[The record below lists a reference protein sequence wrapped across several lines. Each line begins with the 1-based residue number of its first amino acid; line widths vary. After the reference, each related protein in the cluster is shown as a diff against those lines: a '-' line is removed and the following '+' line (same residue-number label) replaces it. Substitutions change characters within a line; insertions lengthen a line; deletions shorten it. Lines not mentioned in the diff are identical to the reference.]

1 MKLARSKAMP
11 EHFKLHPESK
21 ALFPSHGWIAGT
33 TGIRQLR
40 FPLLRVFQPG
50 HPSYVKYQDLKLAGI
65 WLQTRSPVRTLRQ
78 LGIALRDLH
87 CELRALLQIANVEWL
102 GREVRDERNRV
113 LTQQREG
120 IEHCEVLLLSIF
132 VLLRRLADDIMDS
145 LRPALFEYWHSAPSQ
160 LKRAIALAKAGRVDS
175 LRPFCDVDLL
185 SEVLTTKTGWLDRLR
200 KEDGVR
206 DTLIHWP
213 HILQV
218 GPLGTKP
225 AESERFDLQITASL
239 VVQSRDGIQA
249 KSLLPVLLECLAGA
263 CDFMTAMCQLMPGVE
278 DFDRGDLLF
287 LTGCDNDIVGFW
299 PSVEGAQREFPLLK

>member
-1 MKLARSKAMP
+1 MAD
-11 EHFKLHPESK
+11 HFKLHPESK

-33 TGIRQLR
+33 TGVRQLR

-50 HPSYVKYQDLKLAGI
+50 HPSYVKYQELMLAGI
-65 WLQTRSPVRTLRQ
+65 WLQTRSPFRTLRQ

-87 CELRALLQIANVEWL
+87 CELRTLLKIQEGEWL
-102 GREVRDERNRV
+102 DREVGEERNRA

-120 IEHCEVLLLSIF
+120 VEHSEVLLLSIF

-145 LRPALFEYWHSAPSQ
+145 LRPALFEHWQSAPSQ
-160 LKRAIALAKAGRVDS
+160 LKNAIKLAKAGRVDS
-175 LRPFCDVDLL
+175 LRPFCDADLL
-185 SEVLTTKTGWLDRLR
+185 SEALTTKTGWWHRLR
-200 KEDGVR
+200 ERDGVR

-218 GPLGTKP
+218 APLGTKP
-225 AESERFDLQITASL
+225 VDSERFAWQITASL

-249 KSLLPVLLECLAGA
+249 KSLFPVLLECLGGA
-263 CDFMTAMCQLMPGVE
+263 CEFMTAMCRLMPGVE

-287 LTGCDNDIVGFW
+287 LTGLDNDIVGFW
-299 PSVEGAQREFPLLK
+299 PSLEGAQHEFPLLT

>member
-1 MKLARSKAMP
+1 MAD
-11 EHFKLHPESK
+11 HFKLHPESK

-40 FPLLRVFQPG
+40 FPLLCVFQPG
-50 HPSYVKYQDLKLAGI
+50 HPSYVKYQELKLAGI
-65 WLQTRSPVRTLRQ
+65 WLQTRSPLRTLRQ

-87 CELRALLQIANVEWL
+87 CELRTLLKIAEGEWL
-102 GREVRDERNRV
+102 DREVGEERNGA
-113 LTQQREG
+113 LTQQSEG

-145 LRPALFEYWHSAPSQ
+145 LRPALFEHWRSAPSQ
-160 LKRAIALAKAGRVDS
+160 LKKAIVVAKAGRIDS
-175 LRPFCDVDLL
+175 LRPFCDADLL

-200 KEDGVR
+200 REDGVR

-213 HILQV
+213 HILRV

-225 AESERFDLQITASL
+225 ADSERFAWQITASL

-249 KSLLPVLLECLAGA
+249 KSLFPVLLECLAGT
-263 CDFMTAMCQLMPGVE
+263 CEFMTAICRLMPGVE

-287 LTGCDNDIVGFW
+287 LTGFENDIVGFW
-299 PSVEGAQREFPLLK
+299 PSIEGAQHEFPLLT